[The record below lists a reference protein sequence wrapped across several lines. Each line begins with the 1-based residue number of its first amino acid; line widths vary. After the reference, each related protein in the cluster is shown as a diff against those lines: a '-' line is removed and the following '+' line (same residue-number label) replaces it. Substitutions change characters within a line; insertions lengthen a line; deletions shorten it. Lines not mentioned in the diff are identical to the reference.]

1 MKPFTWQ
8 NLQKQSSHKYT
19 CGYCGQPLSS
29 ENGWV
34 ATRHELN
41 ASSRAYEHRVYGSIY
56 VCHNCHR
63 PTFFDSDTGKQTP
76 GFAFGKPV
84 QNIADKALFEIYEEA
99 RVATSAGCYTAAVLC
114 CRKLLMHLAVAKGAN
129 PGGTFKGYVE
139 FLADNNHIPTDCKS
153 WVDEIKDTGNEANH
167 EVKMMKQEDAET
179 LVSFCEM
186 LLKIFY
192 EFPAAAKSRN
202 GKKTS

>member
-1 MKPFTWQ
+1 MQPWSWGNIQ
-8 NLQKQSSHKYT
+8 DQPSHKYK
-19 CGYCGQPLSS
+19 CGFCGFPLAS
-29 ENGWV
+29 EKGWRASRSEIV
-34 ATRHELN
+34 GN
-41 ASSRAYEHRVYGSIY
+41 AYRDVEYGRIY
-56 VCHNCHR
+56 VCHQCSR
-63 PTFFDSDTGKQTP
+63 PTFFDAKTGQQTP
-76 GFAFGKPV
+76 GIAFGNSV
-84 QNIADKALFEIYEEA
+84 QNIADQAVREIYEEA
-99 RVATSAGCYTAAVLC
+99 RKATSAGCYTAAVLC
-114 CRKLLMHLAVAKGAN
+114 CRKLLMHMSVAKGAK
-129 PGGTFKGYVE
+129 PGGSFKGYVE

-202 GKKTS
+202 GKK